1 MTKTYDPLEEKLNVL
16 THALG
21 FVLSVL
27 ALIVMV
33 YYASV
38 DGNFIHIV
46 SFSIFGFSLIFL
58 YASSTLYHNA
68 KDPERRK
75 ILRILDHI
83 AIYILIAG
91 TYTPFTLI
99 SLKGSTGWAIFA
111 LVWGFALIGVV
122 LKLFFTG
129 RFNILSTLMYVAM
142 GWLIV
147 FAIEPLLNNL
157 APEGV
162 IWLVVGGL
170 FYTIGALLFSIK
182 RLPYNHAIF
191 HIFVLLGSFCHFM
204 AVFYY
209 VLP

>member
-1 MTKTYDPLEEKLNVL
+1 
-16 THALG
+16 
-21 FVLSVL
+21 
-27 ALIVMV
+27 
-33 YYASV
+33 
-38 DGNFIHIV
+38 
-46 SFSIFGFSLIFL
+46 
-58 YASSTLYHNA
+58 
-68 KDPERRK
+68 
-75 ILRILDHI
+75 
-83 AIYILIAG
+83 
-91 TYTPFTLI
+91 
-99 SLKGSTGWAIFA
+99 
-111 LVWGFALIGVV
+111 
-122 LKLFFTG
+122 
-129 RFNILSTLMYVAM
+129 MYVAM